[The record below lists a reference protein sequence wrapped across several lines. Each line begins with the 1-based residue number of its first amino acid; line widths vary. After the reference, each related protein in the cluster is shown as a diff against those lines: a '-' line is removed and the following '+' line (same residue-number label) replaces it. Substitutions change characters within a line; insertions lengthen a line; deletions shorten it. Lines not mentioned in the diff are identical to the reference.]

1 MAEQDRSS
9 LLALLTRHYQELLRH
24 LTRRLGSASAAA
36 DVAQDTWLR
45 LRRAETVPELQN
57 PQAYLFRI
65 ADNLARDRLRSDA
78 ARARTLLPAEL
89 GDDRPSDAPGA
100 ESVLDHR
107 QRLQV
112 LERAVAELPPKCR
125 EVFLLHKFD
134 GLGHGEI
141 AARLGISRSMVEK
154 HVMKA
159 LAHCRDRMRDLLD

>member
-45 LRRAETVPELQN
+45 LRRAEAVPELQN
-57 PQAYLFRI
+57 PEAYLFRI
-65 ADNLARDRLRSDA
+65 ADNLARDRLRGDA

-89 GDDRPSDAPGA
+89 GEDRPSDAPGA
-100 ESVLDHR
+100 DAVLDHR
-107 QRLQV
+107 QRLKL
-112 LERAVAELPPKCR
+112 LERAVAELSPKCR

-134 GLGHGEI
+134 GLSHGEI

-159 LAHCRDRMRDLLD
+159 LAHCRDRMRGLLD

>member
-45 LRRAETVPELQN
+45 LRRAEAVPELQN

-78 ARARTLLPAEL
+78 TRARTLLPAEF
-89 GDDRPSDAPGA
+89 GEDRPSNAPGA
-100 ESVLDHR
+100 DSVLDHR
-107 QRLQV
+107 QRLRV
-112 LERAVAELPPKCR
+112 LGRAVAELPPKCR

-134 GLGHGEI
+134 GLSHGEI

-159 LAHCRDRMRDLLD
+159 LAHCRDHMRGLLD